1 MYKNIS
7 MVWLAV
13 GLSGL
18 THAAHSQSDDRLIS
32 RQSIKL
38 TAEQEYI
45 IRENVKD
52 VRGGLVTHNVTPK
65 VGDKI
70 TPDIELYAL
79 PSLVVEKVPQV
90 NAFKFFVTKDQIVLV
105 SPSNTVADVVKKP

>member
-1 MYKNIS
+1 
-7 MVWLAV
+7 MVWLAMV
-13 GLSGL
+13 LSGL
-18 THAAHSQSDDRLIS
+18 THAAQSQSDDRLIS

-45 IRENVKD
+45 IRENVKN
-52 VRGGLVTHNVTPK
+52 VRAGLVTHNVTPK

-90 NAFKFFVTKDQIVLV
+90 SAFKFFVTKDQIVLV
-105 SPSNTVADVVKKP
+105 SPSNTVADVIKKP

>member
-1 MYKNIS
+1 

-32 RQSIKL
+32 RQSML

-70 TPDIELYAL
+70 PPDIELYAL